1 MRVLALTNLYPNP
14 YQPNRAPFNRHPL
27 RLLAEQHAVRVIAPI
42 AWTDELRARRSG
54 TVKLPSSR
62 RIEWD
67 GLTVDH
73 PSYWFPPGVLRGCYG
88 RFYLWSVQRA
98 FWRAVREFKPT
109 VLFAPW
115 AYPDGWAAVELGRR
129 AGLPVVVKVLGSDI
143 LMLPQFPARR
153 PGTEAAVRAADA
165 VLAVSAD
172 LRERLVAMGV
182 ERERIRVI
190 YDGVNSN
197 VFRPGSRAEAR
208 QRVGFESAEP
218 LVLFVGNLVAVKG
231 IDVLLEACAR
241 LEAEGKKKVRL
252 VVIGSGLMRAAHEQQ
267 ARRLGLSERV
277 AFLGSLPQEQLA
289 DWYRAADLFVL
300 PSYSE
305 GVPNVLLEA
314 SACGTPWIASA
325 VGGIPEIAH
334 LGVSLLVSPNQPS
347 QLAEAM
353 SQMLAWPEKGL
364 DNSVRSLEDVA
375 EELKELLQS
384 VDAAQSRR
392 LQPKYELEARQ

>member
-27 RLLAEQHAVRVIAPI
+27 RLLAERHAVRVIAPI
-42 AWTDELRARRSG
+42 AWTDELRARRG
-54 TVKLPSSR
+54 RAAKLPAAR
-62 RIEWD
+62 RLERD
-67 GLTVDH
+67 GSVVEH
-73 PSYWFPPGVLRGCYG
+73 PSYWFPPGVLRGSYG
-88 RFYLWSVQRA
+88 RFYLWSVQNA

-109 VLFAPW
+109 VVLAPW

-190 YDGVNSN
+190 YDGVDSN
-197 VFRPGSRAEAR
+197 IFRPGSRAEAR
-208 QRVGFESAEP
+208 QRVGFASAEP

-267 ARRLGLSERV
+267 SRVLGLSRRV
-277 AFLGSLPQEQLA
+277 AFL
-289 DWYRAADLFVL
+289 
-300 PSYSE
+300 
-305 GVPNVLLEA
+305 
-314 SACGTPWIASA
+314 
-325 VGGIPEIAH
+325 
-334 LGVSLLVSPNQPS
+334 
-347 QLAEAM
+347 
-353 SQMLAWPEKGL
+353 
-364 DNSVRSLEDVA
+364 
-375 EELKELLQS
+375 
-384 VDAAQSRR
+384 
-392 LQPKYELEARQ
+392 